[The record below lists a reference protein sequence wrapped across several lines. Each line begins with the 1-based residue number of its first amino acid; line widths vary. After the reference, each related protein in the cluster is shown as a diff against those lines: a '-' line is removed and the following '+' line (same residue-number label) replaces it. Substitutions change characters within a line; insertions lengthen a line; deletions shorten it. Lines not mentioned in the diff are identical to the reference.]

1 MNAEKISGFQSEMLE
16 FLKLYHEKLARPSEG
31 LLQRT
36 VSPLQFYAL
45 CIIRDGRPAMNE
57 IAQKLRLPKQHV
69 TKIVD
74 KLEELKLVRRVQG
87 EGDRRI
93 TRVEMSPQAE
103 TFFKERVH
111 EQLGELCRRVD
122 GLGEIKAEEFRQ
134 LVRRM
139 NVLLDE
145 MPGESGDVAR

>member
-31 LLQRT
+31 LLQKT

-45 CIIRDGRPAMNE
+45 CIIRDEHPAMNE

-103 TFFKERVH
+103 AFFKGRVR
-111 EQLGELCRRVD
+111 EQLGVLCRRVD
-122 GLGEIKAEEFRQ
+122 GLGQAKAEEFRE

-145 MPGESGDVAR
+145 MPTEDRDIAR